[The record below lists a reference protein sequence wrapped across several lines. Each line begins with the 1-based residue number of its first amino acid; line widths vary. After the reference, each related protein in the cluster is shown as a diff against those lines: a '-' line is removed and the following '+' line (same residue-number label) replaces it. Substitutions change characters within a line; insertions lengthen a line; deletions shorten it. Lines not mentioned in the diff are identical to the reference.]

1 MVLSELSGG
10 LGNQFFRYAFAR
22 AYIEKRAK
30 NDQLVLNYNQINH
43 HGAAGDIEN
52 FNIMEHE
59 KVVTDRLVFAK
70 GSLKQKVVFALYG
83 FEKRIMI
90 KMGRKTERD
99 VRHKWIPR
107 LRNNGIILVRDL
119 NEDYE
124 IDTNSEKFFIFGTFE
139 NSKYFSSIRD
149 ILNKEFTPK
158 EAPLPENSALYDII
172 KNRNSVC
179 VCVRRGDYLKGA
191 NKDNYYVCDEDYY
204 LHAISKMKEIV
215 DNPVFMFFS
224 NDIQWV
230 KEKLAPSDCE
240 CYYESGNDPVWETFR
255 LMYSCKHFIISNSTF
270 HWWAQYMGSFPG
282 KIVISPSKW
291 YRNPNW
297 KSHLIE
303 PYFTTI
309 DTIKG

>member
-70 GSLKQKVVFALYG
+70 GSLKQKIVFALYG

-90 KMGRKTERD
+90 KMGLKTERD

-124 IDTNSEKFFIFGTFE
+124 IDTSSEKLFIFGTFE
-139 NSKYFSSIRD
+139 NSKYFSSIKD
-149 ILNKEFTPK
+149 ILKKEFTPK
-158 EAPLPENSALYDII
+158 EAPLPENSALYDVI

-179 VCVRRGDYLKGA
+179 VNVRRGDYLKGR
-191 NKDNYYVCDEDYY
+191 NRDNYFVCDEDYY
-204 LHAISKMKEIV
+204 RKAIDIIKQKVES
-215 DNPVFMFFS
+215 PVFIFFS
-224 NDIQWV
+224 NDINWV
-230 KEKLAPSDCE
+230 KEHLSIDCE

-270 HWWAQYMGSFPG
+270 HWWAQYMGSFPD
-282 KIVISPSKW
+282 KIVVSPARW

-309 DTIKG
+309 ETIKG